1 MMNFGKGAEVM
12 ELANVAD
19 TISILNAATC
29 ASLANEKEAS
39 KQYYIKLLKAN
50 YKSPVVFITLS
61 KYVNIIVHNI
71 KNIYFKLRTVKSKG
85 FSYQIINIA
94 EIIIDTI

>member
-1 MMNFGKGAEVM
+1 M
-12 ELANVAD
+12 
-19 TISILNAATC
+19 T
-29 ASLANEKEAS
+29 
-39 KQYYIKLLKAN
+39 
-50 YKSPVVFITLS
+50 VVFITLS